1 MRQVVLISA
10 FWPTR
15 DNPISGVFV
24 VQQIAAFCR
33 AGWEVTVLV
42 GRAVGRT
49 GQDYLTPA
57 ELGLPGAEVEL
68 VVFPYL
74 RFPQV
79 LSATWLSFGFNLWSY
94 GTAVSRRLKALR
106 HRRPTAQL
114 CLAHGLVYPG
124 LALPYWADA
133 APAPMLVCL
142 HGVDPFLTLPAVR
155 RFIAPLI
162 KAAEARAQ
170 ALVLVGS
177 PLRRH
182 ADELGFAAG
191 KCVVVANGAELPVEE
206 PASPPRAPAQRSV
219 HVASVS
225 NLIALKGIDD
235 NLHALHRL
243 KATLSRTDW
252 RYSIVG
258 DGPERARLEALVT
271 ALGLDDQ
278 VRFLGRL
285 SYAETMAVMASAD
298 IFSVPSWGEA
308 FGIVYLE
315 AMARGC
321 PTIGCL
327 DNGAA
332 DIITSGVDGFL
343 VPPKN
348 PQALAAIFETLIA
361 DPELRRRIGEAARRT
376 ARGFTWD
383 VNVARLVALAEGG
396 IAAPMPAAAETV
408 GHSHGH

>member
-49 GQDYLTPA
+49 GQDYLSPA
-57 ELGLPGAEVEL
+57 ELGLQGAVKL
-68 VVFPYL
+68 VIFPYL
-74 RFPQV
+74 RFPQA
-79 LSATWLSFGFNLWSY
+79 LSATPLSFRFNLWSY
-94 GTAVSRRLKALR
+94 GNAVARRLRALWQ
-106 HRRPTAQL
+106 RRPAAQL

-124 LALPYWADA
+124 LTLPYWADA
-133 APAPMLVCL
+133 VPAPTLVCL
-142 HGVDPFLTLPAVR
+142 HGVDPFLTLPSVR
-155 RFIAPLI
+155 RFVGPLM
-162 KAAEARAQ
+162 KAVEARAQ

-191 KCVVVANGAELPVEE
+191 KCVVVANGAVLPAEE
-206 PASPPRAPAQRSV
+206 PVPPPHTPAPWGV
-219 HVASVS
+219 HVVSVS
-225 NLIALKGIDD
+225 NLVALKGIDD

-258 DGPERARLEALVT
+258 DGPERARLEALTT
-271 ALGLDDQ
+271 ALGLDAQ

-285 SYAETMAVMASAD
+285 PYAETMAVMASAD

-343 VPPKN
+343 VPPKD
-348 PQALAAIFETLIA
+348 PQALAATFERLIA
-361 DPELRRRIGEAARRT
+361 DPELRRRTGEAARRT

-383 VNVARLVALAEGG
+383 ANVARLVALAEEG
-396 IAAPMPAAAETV
+396 IAAPMPANAETV
-408 GHSHGH
+408 GHRHGH

>member
-49 GQDYLTPA
+49 GQDYLAPA
-57 ELGLPGAEVEL
+57 ELGLQGASVEL

-74 RFPQV
+74 RFPQA
-79 LSATWLSFGFNLWSY
+79 LSATALSFRFNMWSY
-94 GTAVSRRLKALR
+94 GNAVARRLRALR
-106 HRRPTAQL
+106 HRRSAIQL
-114 CLAHGLVYPG
+114 CLAHGVVYPG

-133 APAPMLVCL
+133 TAAPTLVYL

-155 RFIAPLI
+155 RFIGPLI
-162 KAAEARAQ
+162 KAVETRAQ

-191 KCVVVANGAELPVEE
+191 KCVVVANGAELLAEE
-206 PASPPRAPAQRSV
+206 PVTPPRIPAERGV
-219 HVASVS
+219 HVVSVS

-243 KATLSRTDW
+243 KATFSRTDW

-258 DGPERARLEALVT
+258 DGPERARLEALTT
-271 ALGLDDQ
+271 ALGLDGQ

-285 SYAETMAVMASAD
+285 PYTETMAVMASAD

-343 VPPKN
+343 VPPKD
-348 PQALAAIFETLIA
+348 PQALAATFETLMA
-361 DPELRRRIGEAARRT
+361 DPELRRRIGEVARRT

-383 VNVARLVALAEGG
+383 ANVARLVALAEGG
-396 IAAPMPAAAETV
+396 IAVPAPAAAETV
-408 GHSHGH
+408 GHSHGY